1 MIKLLILITFSII
14 FCNPKKIINEEIRIS
29 RNNAITYAIDKVS
42 DSVVGINVTQIKKQ
56 SIDPFFDP
64 F

>member
-1 MIKLLILITFSII
+1 MLL
-14 FCNPKKIINEEIRIS
+14 
-29 RNNAITYAIDKVS
+29 KVS

-64 F
+64 TFFIHFLIKIDLIKENLGSGVIISEDDLS